1 MRRAAKIDRNQPE
14 IVKALRAIGCTV
26 AITSAVGQGFPDLVV
41 ARSRR
46 NWLIE
51 VKDGRLP
58 PSARELTADQVE
70 FHARWAGQ
78 IDVIN
83 SVDEA
88 ITLVTELDE
97 PKCIRDG
104 YRLMAKQAA
113 DPALH
118 TCARPCDPAN

>member
-78 IDVIN
+78 IDVVN

-88 ITLVTELDE
+88 ITLVTEPDE
-97 PKCIRDG
+97 LKCIRDG
-104 YRLMAKQAA
+104 YRLMAKQLKEAQ
-113 DPALH
+113 
-118 TCARPCDPAN
+118 